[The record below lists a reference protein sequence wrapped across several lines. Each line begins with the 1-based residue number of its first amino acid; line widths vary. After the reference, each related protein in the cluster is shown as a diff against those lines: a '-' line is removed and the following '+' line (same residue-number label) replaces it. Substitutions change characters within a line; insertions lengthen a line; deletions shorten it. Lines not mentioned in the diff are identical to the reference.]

1 MSSRDCPQTTILK
14 SGIFQREPKSGDVC
28 WFCVEKRAVLVAGNF
43 AADVWLLED
52 IHRLQQQR
60 LLDAKVLSQLLDFVA
75 AGKLI
80 KDRIQIMERVPDLI
94 Y

>member
-1 MSSRDCPQTTILK
+1 
-14 SGIFQREPKSGDVC
+14 
-28 WFCVEKRAVLVAGNF
+28 VAGNF